1 MPRMQILSA
10 VEQHAFGSPPI
21 LNAAQRKAVF
31 DLPGAFQKEAE
42 KLRDPIHQIG
52 FWLNAGY
59 FRNGRRCFEPEDFHA
74 RDIAYVAA
82 RLGHDADLFRPA
94 AHPARSRQRHCKIIE
109 NMSGFRGMD
118 DRDQARLVEAIDR
131 HLAAHDTPKA
141 VFYAAVEKL
150 TAEKVVL
157 PPYHRLQ
164 EAILSAISRLR
175 IRQARLIEK
184 RLSKEL
190 QAELDALLE
199 ETDDEGG
206 DRRYRLTALKRH
218 SQSVRPQEVKT
229 RLANHDKLSQR
240 TRGLIPWSAL
250 WAGIKRACGS
260 TPRPS

>member
-1 MPRMQILSA
+1 MPRMQVLSA
-10 VEQHAFGSPPI
+10 AEQHAFNTPPM

-31 DLPGAFQKEAE
+31 DLPGAFQKEVE
-42 KLRDPIHQIG
+42 KLRDPIQQIG

-82 RLGHDADLFRPA
+82 RLGRDADLFSQA
-94 AHPARSRQRHCKIIE
+94 AYPARSRQRHRKIIE
-109 NMSGFRGMD
+109 TVSGFRAMD
-118 DRDQARLVEAIDR
+118 DGDEARLVEAIDR
-131 HLAAHDTPKA
+131 HVAAHYTPKA
-141 VFYAAVEKL
+141 AFYAAVEKL
-150 TAEKVVL
+150 TVEKVVL

-164 EAILSAISRLR
+164 EAILSAMSRLR

-184 RLSKEL
+184 WLSKEL

-229 RLANHDKLSQR
+229 RLANHNRLSQLYAR
-240 TRGLIPWSAL
+240 LDPLVVAL
-250 WAGIKRACGS
+250 S
-260 TPRPS
+260 

>member
-82 RLGHDADLFRPA
+82 RLGHDADLVRPA
-94 AHPARSRQRHCKIIE
+94 AYPARSRQRHCKIIE

-118 DRDQARLVEAIDR
+118 DGDQARLVEAIDR

-150 TAEKVVL
+150 TAEK
-157 PPYHRLQ
+157 
-164 EAILSAISRLR
+164 
-175 IRQARLIEK
+175 
-184 RLSKEL
+184 
-190 QAELDALLE
+190 
-199 ETDDEGG
+199 
-206 DRRYRLTALKRH
+206 
-218 SQSVRPQEVKT
+218 
-229 RLANHDKLSQR
+229 
-240 TRGLIPWSAL
+240 
-250 WAGIKRACGS
+250 
-260 TPRPS
+260 

>member
-1 MPRMQILSA
+1 MPRMQILTVA
-10 VEQHAFGSPPI
+10 EQHVFGTPPI
-21 LNAAQRKAVF
+21 FNAAQRKAVF

-42 KLRDPIHQIG
+42 KLRDPIHRIG
-52 FWLNAGY
+52 FWVNAGY

-82 RLGHDADLFRPA
+82 RLGHDADLFSPA
-94 AHPARSRQRHCKIIE
+94 AYPVRSRQRHCKIIE
-109 NMSGFRGMD
+109 NLSGFRAMD
-118 DRDQARLVEAIDR
+118 EGHEARLVEAIDR
-131 HLAAHDTPKA
+131 HVAAHDTPKA
-141 VFYAAVEKL
+141 IFHAAVEKL
-150 TAEKVVL
+150 TSEKVVL

-175 IRQARLIEK
+175 IRQTKLIEK

-218 SQSVRPQEVKT
+218 SQSVRP
-229 RLANHDKLSQR
+229 
-240 TRGLIPWSAL
+240 
-250 WAGIKRACGS
+250 
-260 TPRPS
+260 